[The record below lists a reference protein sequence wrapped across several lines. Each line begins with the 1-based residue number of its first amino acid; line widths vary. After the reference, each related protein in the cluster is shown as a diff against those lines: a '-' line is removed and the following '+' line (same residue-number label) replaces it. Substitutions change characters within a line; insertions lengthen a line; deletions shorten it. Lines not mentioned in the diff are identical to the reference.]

1 MKEVKMPK
9 QTSVEWFLNRFEELE
24 YNRIN
29 RKNSWADSVKHLE
42 MIFEKAKQMHKEE
55 IKDAF
60 NSGMVNSVD
69 WFNDGITEE
78 SEQYYN
84 ETYGGQDV

>member
-1 MKEVKMPK
+1 MSK
-9 QTSVEWFLNRFEELE
+9 QTSIEWLQEKLISIKLDIDKETNEQIARFIKEA
-24 YNRIN
+24 I
-29 RKNSWADSVKHLE
+29 A
-42 MIFEKAKQMHKEE
+42 MEKEQ

-84 ETYGGQDV
+84 ETFKGGQDA

>member
-1 MKEVKMPK
+1 MSK
-9 QTSVEWFLNRFEELE
+9 QTSIEWLKECLSIHLTDEQKQQFEGLFQQALAMERE
-24 YNRIN
+24 QI
-29 RKNSWADSVKHLE
+29 V
-42 MIFEKAKQMHKEE
+42 
-55 IKDAF
+55 DAF

-84 ETYGGQDV
+84 ETYKGGQDE